1 MSKYRNAVFY
11 DFKSR
16 FLVIFFSNY
25 RHRLV
30 LEIPFPDRIFPKI
43 SRYRTEN
50 LHFPSTDKYCVPLKC
65 SRFCLLLLFLFY
77 FYFINKCSKYCIF
90 HVQKRKEK
98 SNLKATPLPLAIK
111 MFNFLQ
117 PPPIPPPPPPP
128 RPLPHRLSVFDIFF
142 NHPYYSTHTPSIRD
156 PSVVAN
162 PALFLATA
170 TQMSSTILT

>member
-1 MSKYRNAVFY
+1 MSKYRNTVFY

-111 MFNFLQ
+111 MFTFLQ
-117 PPPIPPPPPPP
+117 PPPIPPPPPAPS
-128 RPLPHRLSVFDIFF
+128 LTDYQFLIFF
-142 NHPYYSTHTPSIRD
+142 STTPTIPHTPRLLETLVQLQIQRSFQQQLPR
-156 PSVVAN
+156 
-162 PALFLATA
+162 
-170 TQMSSTILT
+170 